1 MPRSSPTPALD
12 FLVSRERFLPVK
24 ADAILR
30 EVLQSPSLSAEQR
43 RQFGLFLQM
52 VRARFH
58 FEFLEQIQRLTRLYD
73 PFDPDRDTQLLRQ
86 WTPDEREQAFSEL
99 RCRYRDLLLGGNYV
113 QLTREQLVACM
124 ESRNRFGLAIRVNL
138 DDYEVLDVFYR
149 GIRQGEHPYR
159 NWSTCFRMRMAPV
172 RVFSRVAILVRHKRD
187 GRRKQ
192 PKSDV
197 VLVKLFKDIVLED
210 LKMTSPE
217 VRVQMKLLDKIKV
230 GGTVAGGLAAPIV
243 KLLTAAI
250 ISPVLLLAVVG
261 GCTVAFFKGLF
272 SFLTS
277 KTKYMQRLSS
287 NLYHKSLANNAS
299 ALALLVDAA
308 EAEET
313 KELLTAYHV
322 LLSEPD
328 RGFTIQELDARVEQW
343 LKDRFG
349 LPEVDF
355 EVDDAVRKLIEKE
368 LIEVRQQASADGT
381 TRRILKACDLAT
393 ALERLDRWWD
403 DYFSPARPAGAQ
415 FAPECSRS

>member
-12 FLVSRERFLPVK
+12 FLVSRERFLPLK
-24 ADAILR
+24 ADAIFR
-30 EVLQSPSLSAEQR
+30 EVIRSPSLSAEQR
-43 RQFGLFLQM
+43 RQFRLFLQM

-58 FEFLEQIQRLTRLYD
+58 FEFLEQVQQLKQLYD
-73 PFDPDRDTQLLRQ
+73 PFDPDRDTRLLRQ
-86 WTPDEREQAFSEL
+86 WTPAEREQAFCEL
-99 RCRYRDLLLGGNYV
+99 RCRCRDLLLSGNYV
-113 QLTREQLVACM
+113 QLSREQLLACM

-138 DDYEVLDVFYR
+138 DDYEVLDVYYR
-149 GIRQGEHPYR
+149 GVREGVYPYR
-159 NWSTCFRMRMAPV
+159 NWSTCFRQRTAPV
-172 RVFSRVAILVRHKRD
+172 RVFSRVAILVRHKPG

-192 PKSDV
+192 PKADV
-197 VLVKLFKDIVLED
+197 VLVKLFKDVALED

-230 GGTVAGGLAAPIV
+230 GGTVAGGLAAPIAR
-243 KLLTAAI
+243 LLTAAMV
-250 ISPVLLLAVVG
+250 SPILLLAVVG

-313 KELLTAYHV
+313 KELLLAYHI

-328 RGFTIQELDARVEQW
+328 GNFTIQQLDARVEKW

-355 EVDDAVRKLIEKE
+355 EVDDAVRKLIEKG
-368 LIEVRQQASADGT
+368 LIEVRDEPRADGT
-381 TRRILKACDLAT
+381 TDRLLKACDLAT

-403 DYFSPARPAGAQ
+403 DCFSPASSADAQLAG
-415 FAPECSRS
+415 ECSRS